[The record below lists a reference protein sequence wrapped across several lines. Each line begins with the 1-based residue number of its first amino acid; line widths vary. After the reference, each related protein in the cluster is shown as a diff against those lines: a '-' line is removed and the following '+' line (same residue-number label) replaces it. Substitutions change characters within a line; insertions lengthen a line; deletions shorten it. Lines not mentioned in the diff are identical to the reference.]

1 MIQCGKKKRPEA
13 QFTEQYYADAKIF
26 CDAIVECMKKDIG
39 DRLKDHPERKEMVMN
54 RMTRD
59 LCLKGQTHLIG
70 ELSVEVTPV
79 KNNLSDKKN
88 LYEEYHKCA
97 KAVYE
102 APSCDDKKSAH
113 KSHPSCIKIRSLYPD
128 D

>member
-1 MIQCGKKKRPEA
+1 MIQCGKKKRPE
-13 QFTEQYYADAKIF
+13 TLLTDQYYADAKIF
-26 CDAIVECMKKDIG
+26 CDAIVECMKKDIE
-39 DRLKDHPERKEMVMN
+39 DKLKEHPERKEMVIR

-59 LCLKGQTHLIG
+59 LCLKGQIQLIG
-70 ELSVEVTPV
+70 NLSVEVIPEN
-79 KNNLSDKKN
+79 KNFLDQKI

-97 KAVYE
+97 KAVSE
-102 APSCDDKKSAH
+102 APTCDYKKSIH